1 MKIQNNPLVMIIG
14 LGDSGLFSAW
24 WCLYSGFDII
34 VVDSSIDSKGV
45 VELKENFP
53 SKNITSY
60 LGCNEDFYTE
70 WLIGVAYI
78 VISPGISPNKVFGKK
93 IFAAA
98 NEKNIEI
105 IGDIELFARALSF
118 LKIEYDYNPKIIAIT
133 GTNGKT
139 TVTSLTYEILKKSG
153 VLVCKAGNIG
163 PPVLKALMDEVE
175 QDVLPEV
182 WVLEISSFQLYT
194 IKSLCPDVSVVL
206 NLDFDHIDWHG
217 TVDSYW
223 ETKVNL
229 LRISKTSIINRNDHV
244 LMQKM
249 LNSKIDSYSFGSD
262 VPTHDSCFGLVTRE
276 DSKWLVVFI
285 EKKSNS
291 LCKISN
297 DDFNYKEDLKK
308 GFNCYLLKSNLLKI
322 RGIHNYTNVLAS
334 LQLISFI
341 MPLTSSMLK
350 TACDY
355 LGEPHRIQFVAE
367 IGGVS
372 YFDDSKGTNISATIT
387 ALKSFDKKTILIM
400 GGVGKNQDFSYICS
414 TIAEYAKIV
423 ILIGVDSS
431 EIFEAIKIANVPC
444 FFSFTME
451 DAVLKASSYASR
463 GDVVLLSPACA
474 SFDMFDNYSHR
485 GNVFS
490 NAVMTLAKS

>member
-1 MKIQNNPLVMIIG
+1 MNIQNNPLVMIVG
-14 LGDSGLFSAW
+14 LGDSGLFSAL

-34 VVDSSIDSKGV
+34 VIDSSKDSKGI
-45 VELKENFP
+45 VELTKKFP
-53 SKNITSY
+53 SKNIIY
-60 LGCNEDFYTE
+60 HLGCEENFCIE
-70 WLIGVAYI
+70 WLTGVAYI
-78 VISPGISPNKVFGKK
+78 VISPGISPNKVFAKK

-98 NEKNIEI
+98 SNENIEI
-105 IGDIELFARALSF
+105 IGDIELFARALSD
-118 LKIEYDYNPKIIAIT
+118 LKIVYDYNPKIIAIT

-163 PPVLKALMDEVE
+163 PPVLKALMDALE
-175 QDVLPEV
+175 QNILPEV

-194 IKSLCPDVSVVL
+194 IKSLCSDVSVIL

-223 ETKVNL
+223 DTKLKL
-229 LRISKTSIINRNDHV
+229 LRMSKISIINRNDRI
-244 LMQKM
+244 LRQKI
-249 LNSKIDSYSFGSD
+249 LESKIDSYSFGSD
-262 VPTHDSCFGLVTRE
+262 IPMNDSCFGLIIRE
-276 DSKWLVVFI
+276 NIRWLVAFI
-285 EKKSNS
+285 EKGSKSS
-291 LCKISN
+291 CKIGN
-297 DDFNYKEDLKK
+297 DLSYKEDLKK
-308 GFNCYLLKSNLLKI
+308 GFNYYLLKSNLLKI

-341 MPLTSSMLK
+341 MPLTSSMLQ
-350 TACDY
+350 TTYDY

-367 IGGVS
+367 IDGIS

-400 GGVGKNQDFSYICS
+400 GGVGKNQDFSRICE
-414 TIAEYAKIV
+414 TIAEYTKMV
-423 ILIGVDSS
+423 ILIGIDSL
-431 EIFEAIKIANVPC
+431 EIYEAIKITNIPC
-444 FFSFTME
+444 FFSLTME
-451 DAVLKASSYASR
+451 EAVLKASSCATK
-463 GDVVLLSPACA
+463 GDIVLLSPACA

-490 NAVMTLAKS
+490 DVVMNLSKS